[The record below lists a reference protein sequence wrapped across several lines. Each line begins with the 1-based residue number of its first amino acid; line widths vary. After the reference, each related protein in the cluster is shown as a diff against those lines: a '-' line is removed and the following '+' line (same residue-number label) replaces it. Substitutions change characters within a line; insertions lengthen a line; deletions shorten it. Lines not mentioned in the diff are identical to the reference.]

1 MYLCSLC
8 PEHTVWKLGPLIET
22 SVLGQ
27 WVGTLVTEHGFPF
40 FQNEEFVFT
49 FRAGADTVTFKTKDI
64 PDAWTF
70 WIPLLN
76 SGLVTVRPVF
86 HQTISPQTFH
96 CIRLDFICE
105 QTPEYSLRY
114 FKHETTLS
122 HVLSRVCVYVEGP
135 ATLAA
140 KHTLFATKKRLLEDV
155 YDAIPLAYG
164 SHLDYIAGCI
174 TERKPKQVS
183 VSPIQIITGHSLTS
197 KTSALWNLIGSQN
210 AIIITDRPEYF
221 SSGGAHVLQSFRL
234 TKDEL
239 VSNHMF
245 ILDKK
250 HLKEV
255 FREQD
260 RDLSSFA
267 EILGL
272 ATNTSPSH
280 SQVRRYLWN
289 AFWYKQQTASAS
301 IANIVWPFLVED
313 GPCDTEAFISQKR
326 IHLLEHD
333 TLRGRWPS
341 ISEVSSIY
349 KESNPHMC
357 KATFPLWSQYVL
369 NLDLPKQLLRK
380 LKVRV
385 VHVRPTLSEIRYAL
399 FDTMPFPKD
408 HALLRLAPVS
418 LDKQQVTDLVKA
430 AYTFEPASVASLITG
445 TPFRGSEAYTLDAI
459 QHESPCSIC
468 QDPCSE
474 QRTLTLCGHSYCHDC
489 SLQVF
494 ADSIRTPKKP
504 SECPYCREALTC
516 GDIFTI
522 GATAKQ
528 LSFSSKRLAIVPK
541 STVID
546 EEGTLG
552 SVQTFKPSDKY
563 TLVSVKHVQG
573 LLQNLLAHAAT
584 TTGLK
589 IVALVNPKDTYTV
602 ELLQMLH

>member
-8 PEHTVWKLGPLIET
+8 PEQTVWKLGPLLET
-22 SVLGQ
+22 SVIGQ

-49 FRAGADTVTFKTKDI
+49 FRAGSEVVTFKTKDI

-122 HVLSRVCVYVEGP
+122 NVLSRVCVYVEGP
-135 ATLAA
+135 ATLPA
-140 KHTLFATKKRLLEDV
+140 KHTLFSTKKRIIEDV
-155 YDAIPLAYG
+155 YDGIPLVYG
-164 SHLDYIAGCI
+164 SHLDYVAGFI
-174 TERKPKQVS
+174 TERKPKLLS
-183 VSPIQIITGHSLTS
+183 VSPIHIITGHSLTS
-197 KTSALWNLIGSQN
+197 KVSALWNLIGSQN
-210 AIIITDRPEYF
+210 ALIVTDRPDYF
-221 SSGGAHVLQSFRL
+221 VGSHVLNKFRL
-234 TKDEL
+234 TKEEL
-239 VSNHMF
+239 VSNHIF
-245 ILDKK
+245 ILDKR

-260 RDLSSFA
+260 RDLKCFA

-272 ATNTSPSH
+272 ATNTNPSL

-301 IANIVWPFLVED
+301 IANIVWPFIVED
-313 GPCDTEAFISQKR
+313 GPCDLESFVSQKR

-341 ISEVSSIY
+341 ISEVATIY
-349 KESNPHMC
+349 NETNPHVC
-357 KATFPLWSQYVL
+357 KATFPLWSQYVV

-385 VHVRPTLSEIRYAL
+385 VHVRPTLSETRYGL
-399 FDTMPFPKD
+399 FEVMPFPKE

-418 LDKQQVTDLVKA
+418 LDKHQVTELVKQ
-430 AYTFEPASVASLITG
+430 AYSFEPASFASLVSG
-445 TPFRGSEAYTLDAI
+445 LPFRGSEAFTLEAI
-459 QHESPCSIC
+459 QTETSCMVC
-468 QDPCSE
+468 QDPCLE
-474 QRTLTLCGHSYCHDC
+474 QRTVTLCGHSYCHDC

-494 ADSIRTPKKP
+494 ADSIRTPKKT

-516 GDIFTI
+516 GDIFTL
-522 GATAKQ
+522 GTTAKN
-528 LSFSSKRLAIVPK
+528 LSFSSKRIAVVPK
-541 STVID
+541 TTVID
-546 EEGTLG
+546 EDGLLG
-552 SVQTFKPSDKY
+552 SVQVFRPSDKY
-563 TLVSVKHVQG
+563 TLVSVKAVQP
-573 LLQNLLAHAAT
+573 LLQKLLAHAAT
-584 TTGLK
+584 TTGIKL
-589 IVALVNPKDTYTV
+589 VALVGPKDTYIT
-602 ELLQMLH
+602 ELLQVLH